1 MVTAGEDQTAIYFV
15 KKGGRSSRRGCQ
27 NGSVDS
33 QVPGFKKMLVFASL
47 NRS

>member
-27 NGSVDS
+27 TVDS